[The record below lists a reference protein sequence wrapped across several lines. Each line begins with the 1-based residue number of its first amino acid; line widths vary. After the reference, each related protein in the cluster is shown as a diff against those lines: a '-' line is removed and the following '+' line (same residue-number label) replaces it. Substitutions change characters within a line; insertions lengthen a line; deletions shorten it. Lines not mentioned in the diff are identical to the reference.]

1 MLIKICL
8 PCNAKMVDEMLI
20 FIQLFLISKF

>member
-8 PCNAKMVDEMLI
+8 PCNAKMVDEVLI
-20 FIQLFLISKF
+20 SAQLFLVSKF